1 MIGDWVKAERK
12 RRGWSQ
18 AELARRSELTQQ
30 AIYLLESHQR
40 PNPGAQT
47 LAKLARAFEVGVDE
61 LLQTAGIAAPSAPTD
76 PPGSRLDDWLR
87 EIGVIGPTLTPT
99 QRLAVLEHAR
109 ALARAADA
117 P

>member
-40 PNPGAQT
+40 SNPSGQT
-47 LAKLARAFEVGVDE
+47 LAKLARAFDVGVDE
-61 LLQTAGIAAPSAPTD
+61 LMQTAAVPTPNAPTD
-76 PPGSRLDDWLR
+76 PPGGRLEDWLR
-87 EIGVIGPTLTPT
+87 EISDIGPALTSA

-109 ALARAADA
+109 ALARAAD
-117 P
+117 